1 MFGFGGSVKIYY
13 CPTPVNLRKSFDGLA
28 GAVEE
33 YIKQDPESGHVFAFF
48 SRNKKLVKLLQ
59 WEDGGFVIWM
69 KRLGQ
74 RGFHIPL
81 SVDGRIELTSREL
94 ATILSR
100 IKRYCKRYFKKQ
112 RNPIDFQTEKC
123 YFKIGPCIGQQG

>member
-1 MFGFGGSVKIYY
+1 MFGIGGSVRIYY
-13 CPTPVNLRKSFDGLA
+13 CPTPINLRKSFDGLA

-69 KRLGQ
+69 KRLEQGGFP
-74 RGFHIPL
+74 RGACGCSETVSTLKKVGDYRKMLIPL
-81 SVDGRIELTSREL
+81 RCSEIVS
-94 ATILSR
+94 
-100 IKRYCKRYFKKQ
+100 K
-112 RNPIDFQTEKC
+112 
-123 YFKIGPCIGQQG
+123 

>member
-1 MFGFGGSVKIYY
+1 MLGFGGSVRIYY
-13 CPTPVNLRKSFDGLA
+13 CPTPVNLRKSFDGFA

-69 KRLGQ
+69 KRLECG
-74 RGFHIPL
+74 GFHIPQ
-81 SVDGRIELTSREL
+81 SADGRIELTNGREL
-94 ATILSR
+94 SAISV
-100 IKRYCKRYFKKQ
+100 
-112 RNPIDFQTEKC
+112 RNQA
-123 YFKIGPCIGQQG
+123 GALL